1 MTVSSSDRK
10 VFSFLYVRFSEM
22 PSGGLG
28 GWCIMNSGRMSAR
41 LLSVAILIVVLRNVS
56 CLHLARIQ
64 RGGVFVAVL
73 SHIYH
78 MQQKLPSSVRRS
90 PGTSPAM

>member
-1 MTVSSSDRK
+1 
-10 VFSFLYVRFSEM
+10 
-22 PSGGLG
+22 
-28 GWCIMNSGRMSAR
+28 MNSGRMSAR

-73 SHIYH
+73 SHISDGLLEPVQRCDEHFKSVSATPALLVTLSYVLSNVH
-78 MQQKLPSSVRRS
+78 SS
-90 PGTSPAM
+90 